1 MSGKH
6 KHSGKHHA
14 AHKNEDRLRRETPFL
29 GSVKFRN
36 GLPEVGIVDPLRT
49 TLVRLCKAY
58 TFVSLL
64 TSMQVPCDPKML
76 ITPLDTESIAK
87 FQLTSLEQQ
96 MRQDLLLDSGTGI
109 QISMLDVD
117 RYVVPDG
124 EPELDKEDQ
133 ALLAVSCHAQPPI

>member
-1 MSGKH
+1 
-6 KHSGKHHA
+6 
-14 AHKNEDRLRRETPFL
+14 
-29 GSVKFRN
+29 
-36 GLPEVGIVDPLRT
+36 
-49 TLVRLCKAY
+49 
-58 TFVSLL
+58 
-64 TSMQVPCDPKML
+64 MQVPCDPKML

-133 ALLAVSCHAQPPI
+133 SLLAVSCHAQPPI